1 MKQTSGHN
9 PHKRKLFV
17 TFIIVPLVL
26 LIGLGFS
33 AFASDPSLAASAD
46 GAVDVDLDGFNLK
59 ESYDGIEPDTA
70 FQSSMWQADGW
81 ERAHFSSPD
90 MNTPTIVPPTPT
102 NTSTPLNPPTPT
114 PTDTPTPIPPT
125 PTSTPTDTPTPIPP
139 TPTPTP
145 TDTPTPIP
153 PTPTPTDTPTPIPPT
168 PTPTPTDT
176 PTPIP
181 PTPTPTDTPTPIPPT
196 PTFTPVPPT
205 PTFTPVPPTP
215 TFTPVPP
222 TPTPTNT
229 PTPLEVCHQLIDM
242 TDQNLTNAAITGKN
256 AAKDRAKLERKLDEA
271 VEKLDI
277 GAYESAIGKLK
288 GFRGKII
295 ELAYDGNISGA
306 DANQLVADAD
316 AAINCISGLIG
327 P

>member
-46 GAVDVDLDGFNLK
+46 RAVDVDLDGFNLN

-70 FQSSMWQADGW
+70 FQSSMRPADGW

-125 PTSTPTDTPTPIPP
+125 PT
-139 TPTPTP
+139 PTP

-153 PTPTPTDTPTPIPPT
+153 PTPTPTDTPTP
-168 PTPTPTDT
+168 
-176 PTPIP
+176 
-181 PTPTPTDTPTPIPPT
+181 
-196 PTFTPVPPT
+196 VPPT

-215 TFTPVPP
+215 TFTPVP
-222 TPTPTNT
+222 PTPTNT

-271 VEKLDI
+271 VEKLDA
-277 GAYESAIGKLK
+277 GSYESAIGKLN

-316 AAINCISGLIG
+316 AAINCISGLIA

>member
-9 PHKRKLFV
+9 PNKRKLFV

-46 GAVDVDLDGFNLK
+46 RAVDVDLDGFNLN

-125 PTSTPTDTPTPIPP
+125 PTPTDTP
-139 TPTPTP
+139 
-145 TDTPTPIP
+145 
-153 PTPTPTDTPTPIPPT
+153 
-168 PTPTPTDT
+168 
-176 PTPIP
+176 
-181 PTPTPTDTPTPIPPT
+181 
-196 PTFTPVPPT
+196 TPVPPT

-215 TFTPVPP
+215 TFTPVP
-222 TPTPTNT
+222 PTPTNT

-277 GAYESAIGKLK
+277 GAYESAIGKLN